1 MSFWDRMDGAIN
13 KGVSSS
19 KEILGRTKDK
29 AKNLGEKGLLK
40 WEIMQLEKQ
49 AEKSFAKLGVKVY
62 NVMIIN
68 GQEQVVKADLESILA
83 DLSDFRGRIE
93 KKEKE
98 LRKID

>member
-49 AEKSFAKLGVKVY
+49 AEKNFAKLGVQVY

-68 GQEQVVKADLESILA
+68 GQEQVAKADLESTLA
-83 DLSDFRGRIE
+83 DLSDFKRRIE

-98 LRKID
+98 LRKIE

>member
-49 AEKSFAKLGVKVY
+49 AEKSFAKLGVQVY

-68 GQEQVVKADLESILA
+68 GQEQVVKADLESTLA
-83 DLSDFRGRIE
+83 DLSDFKGRIE

-98 LRKID
+98 LRKIE

>member
-13 KGVSSS
+13 RGISSS
-19 KEILGRTKDK
+19 KEVLGRAKDK
-29 AKNLGEKGLLK
+29 AKDLGEKGLLK

-49 AEKSFAKLGVKVY
+49 AEKSFAKLGVRVY

-68 GQEQVVKADLESILA
+68 DQEQVVKTDLESILA
-83 DLSDFRGRIE
+83 DLSDFKGRIE

-98 LRKID
+98 LKKID